1 MKTLLK
7 KITNSLTIITTL
19 LLVVGLGYKL
29 YQNQPLS
36 DLISEI
42 AFCYLVIAVFNYIT
56 FGAATLWY
64 KKSEM

>member
-1 MKTLLK
+1 MKKLLK
-7 KITNSLTIITTL
+7 KVTNSLTIITTL
-19 LLVVGLGYKL
+19 LLVVGIGYKL
-29 YQNQPLS
+29 LQNQPLS

-42 AFCYLVIAVFNYIT
+42 AFCYLAIAVFNFIT